1 MRKRLKAKKGFSLT
15 EMLATVLIMSLVV
28 ASSVTGITAISST
41 YRKVLRQS
49 NAEHLMTA
57 VNTAMTGELSFA
69 KYVNEGITPVTNEAT
84 FYSATYRTC
93 KYGVK
98 DGKLV
103 INFTKW
109 GEEHIIN
116 VINDSTYPD
125 GLAIKELKVNYD
137 DSTNKFTVDITIGD
151 AGVENI
157 LTNKFVVKCINP

>member
-69 KYVNEGITPVTNEAT
+69 KYVNEGITPVTNEVT

-98 DGKLV
+98 DGKL
-103 INFTKW
+103 
-109 GEEHIIN
+109 IIN
-116 VINDSTYPD
+116 STKLGEKQIINDSTYPD

-137 DSTNKFTVDITIGD
+137 DSTNKFTVEIKIGD

>member
-69 KYVNEGITPVTNEAT
+69 KYVNEGITPVTDEAT
-84 FYSATYRTC
+84 FYSATSRTC

-98 DGKLV
+98 DGKL
-103 INFTKW
+103 
-109 GEEHIIN
+109 IIN
-116 VINDSTYPD
+116 STKLGEKQIINDSTYPD

-137 DSTNKFTVDITIGD
+137 DSTNKFTVDIKIGD

-157 LTNKFVVKCINP
+157 LTIKFVVKCINP

>member
-1 MRKRLKAKKGFSLT
+1 MKAKKGFSLT

-69 KYVNEGITPVTNEAT
+69 KYVNEGITPVTDEAT

-98 DGKLV
+98 DGKL
-103 INFTKW
+103 
-109 GEEHIIN
+109 IIN
-116 VINDSTYPD
+116 STKLGEKQIINDSTYPD

-137 DSTNKFTVDITIGD
+137 DSTNKFTVDIKIGD

>member
-69 KYVNEGITPVTNEAT
+69 KYVNEGITPVTDEAT

-98 DGKLV
+98 DGKL
-103 INFTKW
+103 
-109 GEEHIIN
+109 IIN
-116 VINDSTYPD
+116 STKLGEKQIINDSTYPD

-137 DSTNKFTVDITIGD
+137 DSTNKFTVDIKIGD

>member
-69 KYVNEGITPVTNEAT
+69 KYVNEGITPVTDEAT

-98 DGKLV
+98 DGKL
-103 INFTKW
+103 
-109 GEEHIIN
+109 IIN
-116 VINDSTYPD
+116 STKLGEKQIINDSTYPD

-137 DSTNKFTVDITIGD
+137 DSTNKFTVDIKIGD

-157 LTNKFVVKCINP
+157 LTNQFVVKCINQ

>member
-98 DGKLV
+98 DGKL
-103 INFTKW
+103 
-109 GEEHIIN
+109 IIN
-116 VINDSTYPD
+116 STKLGEKQIINDSTYPD

-137 DSTNKFTVDITIGD
+137 DSTNKFTVDIKIGD

-157 LTNKFVVKCINP
+157 LTNRFVVKCINQ

>member
-69 KYVNEGITPVTNEAT
+69 KYITPVTDEAT

-98 DGKLV
+98 DGKL
-103 INFTKW
+103 
-109 GEEHIIN
+109 IIN
-116 VINDSTYPD
+116 STTLGEKQIINDSTYPD

-137 DSTNKFTVDITIGD
+137 DSTNKFTVDIKIGD

-157 LTNKFVVKCINP
+157 LTNQFVVKCINP

>member
-69 KYVNEGITPVTNEAT
+69 KYVNEGITPVTDEAT

-98 DGKLV
+98 DGKL
-103 INFTKW
+103 
-109 GEEHIIN
+109 IIN
-116 VINDSTYPD
+116 STTLGEKQIINDSTYPD

-137 DSTNKFTVDITIGD
+137 DSTNKFTVKIKIGD
-151 AGVENI
+151 A
-157 LTNKFVVKCINP
+157 

>member
-98 DGKLV
+98 DGKL
-103 INFTKW
+103 
-109 GEEHIIN
+109 IIN
-116 VINDSTYPD
+116 STKLGEKQIINDSTYPD

-137 DSTNKFTVDITIGD
+137 DSTNKFTVDIKIGD

>member
-69 KYVNEGITPVTNEAT
+69 KYVNEGITPVTDEAT

-98 DGKLV
+98 DGKL
-103 INFTKW
+103 
-109 GEEHIIN
+109 IIN
-116 VINDSTYPD
+116 STKLGEKQIINDSTYPD

>member
-69 KYVNEGITPVTNEAT
+69 KYVNEGITPVTDEAT

-98 DGKLV
+98 DGKL
-103 INFTKW
+103 
-109 GEEHIIN
+109 IIN
-116 VINDSTYPD
+116 STKLGEKQIINDSTYPD

-137 DSTNKFTVDITIGD
+137 DSTNKFTVEIKIGD

>member
-69 KYVNEGITPVTNEAT
+69 KYVNEGITPVTDEAT

-98 DGKLV
+98 DGKL
-103 INFTKW
+103 
-109 GEEHIIN
+109 IIN
-116 VINDSTYPD
+116 STKLGEKQIINDSTYPD

-137 DSTNKFTVDITIGD
+137 DSTNKFTVDIKIGD

-157 LTNKFVVKCINP
+157 LTNRFVIKCINQ

>member
-1 MRKRLKAKKGFSLT
+1 MKEISKRLRAKTGFSLT

-69 KYVNEGITPVTNEAT
+69 KYVNEGITPVPDEAT

-93 KYGVK
+93 KYEIK
-98 DGKLV
+98 DGKL
-103 INFTKW
+103 
-109 GEEHIIN
+109 IIN
-116 VINDSTYPD
+116 STILGEKQIINGSTYPD
-125 GLAIKELKVNYD
+125 GLAIKELKVNYY
-137 DSTNKFTVDITIGD
+137 DSKNQFTVYVKIGD
-151 AGVENI
+151 AGVDNI
-157 LTNKFVVKCINP
+157 LENEFVVKCINQ

>member
-69 KYVNEGITPVTNEAT
+69 KYVNEGITPVTDEAT

-98 DGKLV
+98 DGKL
-103 INFTKW
+103 
-109 GEEHIIN
+109 IIN
-116 VINDSTYPD
+116 STKLGEKQIINDSTYPD

-137 DSTNKFTVDITIGD
+137 DSTNKFTVDIKIGD

-157 LTNKFVVKCINP
+157 LTNRFVVKCINP

>member
-69 KYVNEGITPVTNEAT
+69 KYVNEGITPVTDEAT

-98 DGKLV
+98 DGKL
-103 INFTKW
+103 
-109 GEEHIIN
+109 IIN
-116 VINDSTYPD
+116 STKLGEKQIINDSTYPD

-137 DSTNKFTVDITIGD
+137 DSTNKFTVDIKIGD

-157 LTNKFVVKCINP
+157 LTNRFVVKCINQ